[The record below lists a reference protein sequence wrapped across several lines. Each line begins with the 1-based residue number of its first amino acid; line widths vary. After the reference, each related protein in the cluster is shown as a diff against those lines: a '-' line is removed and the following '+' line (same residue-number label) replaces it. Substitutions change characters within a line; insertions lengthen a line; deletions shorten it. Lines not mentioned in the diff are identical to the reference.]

1 MSDISNPEY
10 DDPVLEELLDEN
22 ARLRA
27 SKAELL
33 AAAREYK
40 NECFNPVSDY
50 VLRRSLRE
58 KLFEAIANAEKVT

>member
-1 MSDISNPEY
+1 MTVNIGQCY
-10 DDPVLEELLDEN
+10 DSTHDGLIDKI